1 MSVGS
6 GLAARSAGLN
16 ARYGLG
22 GAPKKPPAKAPP
34 RKPPTRPPAGGAPPS
49 SEPFGDLVTAASTQA
64 KQQIQDEIAALT
76 GQQATQLASAR
87 ENARQL
93 GLASQAGASLIH
105 GFGTPVA
112 DAYNEAAKT
121 LAALGVGYTG
131 QLRSDAATEAAQVA
145 HDIAVGAQPQGAN
158 SVPGPGTIAPPPVVN
173 HAEELANYLYGSR
186 AAQPASALG
195 SAAGAA
201 AAREAAIPE
210 TIIGHG
216 QDLGVGTLGAA
227 QKAIAAISPQIAAVA
242 ARFPQLQSQILASLS
257 TAQAK
262 LGRANTP
269 KILGSS
275 SSGYYA
281 FDPATGKMTQ
291 ILGPAPGSTRVQTFS
306 SGGNEYAINPDGTV
320 QQITHNQPSG
330 PSLKAV
336 RTKNGTALVDTRTG
350 RTVRTIPGTV
360 PSTSSAKAPTPNELN
375 QMVQTFKTGGIVRQ
389 TVALPNPD
397 KNGNPIYKTVTK
409 RTGALKFQQAY
420 NRLRALHVSDIDAR
434 HLLATVYKR
443 GEQGRGWLTN
453 EEQTVLRS
461 QRGLVPRAHVYKGVG
476 FLDRNQYAALQRLGL
491 HPPGHW
497 VDGGHTSTQDFG
509 TVYVIDQTY

>member
-1 MSVGS
+1 MAVTVNP
-6 GLAARSAGLN
+6 LAARSAALN

-22 GAPKKPPAKAPP
+22 GTKTKPPTKAAPKKPPP
-34 RKPPTRPPAGGAPPS
+34 RPPASPPPAGD
-49 SEPFGDLVTAASTQA
+49 PFGDLVSTASAQA
-64 KQQIQDEIAALT
+64 RQQIQDEIAALT
-76 GQQATQLASAR
+76 GQQSSTLASAR

-93 GLASQAGASLIH
+93 ALASQAGASLIH

-121 LAALGVGYTG
+121 LAALGAGYTG
-131 QLRSDAATEAAQVA
+131 DLRSAAAKDAAAVQ
-145 HDIAVGAQPQGAN
+145 HDLESVRGGQGFGSVPAVGQA
-158 SVPGPGTIAPPPVVN
+158 VGPDAIN
-173 HAEELANYLYGSR
+173 HGDAIANYLYGSG
-186 AAQPASALG
+186 AAQPSSVLG

-210 TIIGHG
+210 TLLGHG
-216 QDLGVGTLGAA
+216 QDLGVGVLGAA
-227 QKAIAAISPQIAAVA
+227 QKAIEAISPQIAAISA
-242 ARFPQLQSQILASLS
+242 KFPQLQSQILASLAS
-257 TAQAK
+257 AQSK

-336 RTKNGTALVDTRTG
+336 RTKNGTALVDPRTG